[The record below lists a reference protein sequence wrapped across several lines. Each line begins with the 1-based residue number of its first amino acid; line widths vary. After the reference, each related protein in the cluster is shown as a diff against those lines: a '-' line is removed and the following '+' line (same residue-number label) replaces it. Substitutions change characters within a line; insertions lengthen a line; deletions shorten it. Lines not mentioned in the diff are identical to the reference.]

1 MNTTC
6 SDSGEGMRKMRGNER
21 EEHETGEV
29 SEYVWKNL
37 EGEDLAEEEVLHL
50 FDMPLP
56 VLGRIADEIRRR
68 KCGELVT
75 FVIDRNINYTNVC
88 VSRCKFCAFY
98 AKCEEDAYVLSKEE
112 ILAKVEEAVRL
123 GATQILM
130 QGGLNPDLSIEYFE
144 EIFSAVKRRF
154 GRFGVHLHCLSP
166 PEVHFIAKNERMS
179 VKETLSRLRDAGLDS
194 LPGGGAEILSERV
207 RREISPRKVSAA
219 GWLKVMEIAHKIGMR
234 TSATMMFGHVET
246 KSEIIEHLFRLR
258 ELQKKTGGFTA
269 FIPWTFQPKN
279 TALQSIVSEPASP
292 VSYLRVLAISRI
304 VLHNFRNIQASW
316 LTQGFD
322 VAKLALFFGANDFG
336 GTVLEEN
343 VVTAAGKSFKPASV
357 EEIVSA
363 VRSVGRP
370 VAQRNTL
377 YHILKM
383 F

>member
-1 MNTTC
+1 
-6 SDSGEGMRKMRGNER
+6 
-21 EEHETGEV
+21 
-29 SEYVWKNL
+29 
-37 EGEDLAEEEVLHL
+37 
-50 FDMPLP
+50 
-56 VLGRIADEIRRR
+56 
-68 KCGELVT
+68 
-75 FVIDRNINYTNVC
+75 
-88 VSRCKFCAFY
+88 
-98 AKCEEDAYVLSKEE
+98 
-112 ILAKVEEAVRL
+112 
-123 GATQILM
+123 
-130 QGGLNPDLSIEYFE
+130 LNPDLSIEYFE

-154 GRFGVHLHCLSP
+154 GCFGVHLHCLSP
-166 PEVHFIAKNERMS
+166 PEVHFIAEKERMS

-219 GWLKVMEIAHKIGMR
+219 GWLKVMETAHKIGMR